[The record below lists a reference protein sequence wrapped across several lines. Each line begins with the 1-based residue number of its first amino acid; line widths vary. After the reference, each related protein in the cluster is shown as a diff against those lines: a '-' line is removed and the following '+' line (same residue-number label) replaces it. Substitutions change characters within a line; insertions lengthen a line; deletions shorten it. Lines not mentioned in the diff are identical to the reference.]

1 LRPNELVWN
10 YVVSNYLK
18 GETPM
23 AFDLLYW
30 NGDSTNLP
38 GPFFTWYFRHTYLQN
53 ELKQPGKL
61 TCCGV
66 PVDLGKIRVPA
77 YLYGSREDHIVPWKS
92 AYASTQIFSGSCR
105 FVLGASGHIAGV
117 INPPAKKK
125 RNYWVV
131 DTDRYPVDADQWLE
145 MAEDISGSWWPDW
158 MAWLADHSGKKIK
171 APQQD
176 GSKQYRAIEP
186 APGSYVRVRA
196 V

>member
-1 LRPNELVWN
+1 
-10 YVVSNYLK
+10 
-18 GETPM
+18 M
-23 AFDLLYW
+23 
-30 NGDSTNLP
+30 
-38 GPFFTWYFRHTYLQN
+38 QN

-92 AYASTQIFSGSCR
+92 AYASTQIFKGPSR

-125 RNYWVV
+125 RNYWVA
-131 DTDRYPVDADQWLE
+131 DTDRHPKDPDQWLE
-145 MAEDISGSWWPDW
+145 MAQEIPGSWWPDW
-158 MAWLADHSGKKIK
+158 MAWLAEHSGKKVK
-171 APQQD
+171 AP
-176 GSKQYRAIEP
+176 KQAGGNGYEVIEP